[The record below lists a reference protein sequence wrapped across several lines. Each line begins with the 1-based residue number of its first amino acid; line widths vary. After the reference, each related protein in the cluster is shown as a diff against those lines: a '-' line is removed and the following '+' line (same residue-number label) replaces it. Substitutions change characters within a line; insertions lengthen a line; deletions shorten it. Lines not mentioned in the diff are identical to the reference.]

1 MVSNLRTPV
10 FRRKKTKSIVSA
22 VFSRSTDRLISRSV
36 ASFLSFLLHTLVTM
50 NQKIEEVKTNTTNIV
65 KMWVFKSVLEYLNYK
80 ELVQLRR
87 INKGSVSPLVSGSI
101 LWDRLSD
108 MQEKRALVG
117 KRVFLFEQYMMSR
130 EDAQRLPVSKKYY

>member
-1 MVSNLRTPV
+1 
-10 FRRKKTKSIVSA
+10 
-22 VFSRSTDRLISRSV
+22 
-36 ASFLSFLLHTLVTM
+36 M
-50 NQKIEEVKTNTTNIV
+50 NQKIEEVKTNTTNSV

-117 KRVFLFEQYMMSR
+117 KRVFLFQQYMMSR

>member
-1 MVSNLRTPV
+1 MN
-10 FRRKKTKSIVSA
+10 SIE
-22 VFSRSTDRLISRSV
+22 
-36 ASFLSFLLHTLVTM
+36 
-50 NQKIEEVKTNTTNIV
+50 QKEEANNNNV

-117 KRVFLFEQYMMSR
+117 KRVFLFQQYMMSR
-130 EDAQRLPVSKKYY
+130 EDAKRLPLSKKYY